1 MIDPQRPDLTVGVL
15 GAGTMGRGIAQVAAS
30 AGMQVRFFDTD
41 TAQLNKAVEF
51 ISGMMNRAV
60 EKGRMSAEDAK
71 ATIDRIKTVDSLK
84 GFGDCHLVV
93 EAIIENLDIKKKVF
107 AELDEIVAKDGILAT
122 NTSSLSVT
130 AIASGTKNQERV
142 AGLHFFNPPPLMKL
156 VEVIGGLRTSPEA
169 VAALMAIGTR
179 MGKHT
184 VACQDTPGF
193 LVNHAGRA
201 YGPESLR
208 IIGEGICQFVD
219 IDRVMKDSA
228 GFRMGPFELLDLVG
242 IDIAHSVMEEIYH
255 QYYQEPMYKPSVIGQ
270 QRKDG
275 GLHGRKTGAGF
286 YTYEDGKP
294 VVPEETP
301 APKAGKA
308 TVWVSPANADGQK
321 LVAKLLKDAGAEL
334 DTAKKPGPD
343 SICVVT
349 PIGMDASTSAVAQG
363 LDPVRTV
370 AVDPLFGGAGRITIM
385 TTPITDAK
393 HRDAIHGLLAKSGT
407 PVTAIN
413 DSPGFIAQRIV
424 ALIVNVSCNIAQQR
438 VASPEDIDTAVKLG
452 LNYPKGPLE
461 FGDALGAD
469 KILQILRAL
478 YDFYGDPRYRPSAW
492 LIRRATLGVS
502 LLTPENR

>member
-1 MIDPQRPDLTVGVL
+1 MIDPKRPDLTVGVL
-15 GAGTMGRGIAQVAAS
+15 GAGTMGRGIAQVAAA
-30 AGMQVRFFDTD
+30 AGMQVRFFDTN
-41 TAQLNKAVEF
+41 TEQLNKAVDF
-51 ISGMMNRAV
+51 IAGMMNRAA
-60 EKGRMSAEDAK
+60 EKGRMSAEDAQ
-71 ATIDRIKTVDSLK
+71 ATVDRIKKANGLQ
-84 GFGDCHLVV
+84 GFSDCHLVV
-93 EAIIENLDIKKKVF
+93 EAIIEDLDIKKKVF
-107 AELDEIVAKDGILAT
+107 AELDEIVPKDGILAT

-156 VEVIGGLRTSPEA
+156 VEVIGGLRTAPEV
-169 VAALMAIGTR
+169 VAALMEIGTR

-208 IIGEGICQFVD
+208 IIGEGICSHVD
-219 IDRVMKDSA
+219 IDRVMKEAA

-255 QYYQEPMYKPSVIGQ
+255 QYYEEPMYKPSVIGQ

-286 YTYEDGKP
+286 YVYEDGKP
-294 VVPEETP
+294 VVPDEAA

-308 TVWVSPANADGQK
+308 KVWVSAADPDGQK
-321 LVAKLLKDAGAEL
+321 LVSKLLKDAGAEL
-334 DTAKKPGPD
+334 DTGKTPGTD

-349 PIGMDASTSAVAQG
+349 PVGPDASTSAVAEG
-363 LDPVRTV
+363 LDATRTV
-370 AVDPLFGGAGRITIM
+370 AVDTLFGCAGRITLM
-385 TTPITDAK
+385 TTPITAAK
-393 HRDAIHGLLAKSGT
+393 HRDAVHGLLAKGGT

-424 ALIVNVSCNIAQQR
+424 ALVVNVSCNIAQQR
-438 VASPEDIDTAVKLG
+438 VASPADID
-452 LNYPKGPLE
+452 
-461 FGDALGAD
+461 
-469 KILQILRAL
+469 
-478 YDFYGDPRYRPSAW
+478 
-492 LIRRATLGVS
+492 
-502 LLTPENR
+502 